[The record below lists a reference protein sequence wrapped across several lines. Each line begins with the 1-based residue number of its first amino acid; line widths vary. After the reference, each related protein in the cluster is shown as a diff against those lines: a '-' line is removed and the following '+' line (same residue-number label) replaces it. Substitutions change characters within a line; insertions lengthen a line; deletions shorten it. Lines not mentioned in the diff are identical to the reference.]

1 MSPDGGFT
9 MAKQMHMDAAKKA
22 KPASKQDAGMQAKAH
37 GSSTT
42 AQSKPA
48 MKSGMNKSE
57 STSKMSK

>member
-1 MSPDGGFT
+1 